1 MFSVFIGVFGPRL
14 GNRQQV
20 PAGTTLNELSD
31 SLTTD
36 HARRVAET
44 LGSRS
49 VFARGPAAL
58 DPEVAG
64 KELEALVR
72 APVALPESGDR
83 DATAVR
89 WLKVDPIRAP
99 GARGAVLFGRTE
111 RGDFVSVAILRDEDR
126 YTVFD
131 RYGRPVPLPLG
142 EEFRLELDPG
152 GDDLLVVFR
161 ERDLVFAVQS
171 NDSAVADEVAA
182 GFRYAEALRAVRA
195 VESEGPVGPEPGSE
209 PEPNPESEPNPGSG
223 APEDGA

>member
-31 SLTTD
+31 ALTTD

-58 DPEVAG
+58 EPEVVR

-72 APVALPESGDR
+72 AAVALPASDEPE
-83 DATAVR
+83 ATAVR
-89 WLKVDPIRAP
+89 WLSVDPIRAP
-99 GARGAVLFGRTE
+99 GARGAILFGRAE
-111 RGDFVSVAILRDEDR
+111 RGDFVSVAVLRDEDR

-142 EEFRLELDPG
+142 EEFRLELDPA

-171 NDSAVADEVAA
+171 NDGAFADEVAA
-182 GFRYAEALRAVRA
+182 GFRLAEARRAATATGDAESPDRA
-195 VESEGPVGPEPGSE
+195 DDD
-209 PEPNPESEPNPGSG
+209 
-223 APEDGA
+223 A